1 MSHNKVEMSGMS
13 VELDSFRRRIDSLRV
28 NNVRLRDE
36 LERETLRLLQFQ
48 ERGNGRAPAN
58 PELRRQ
64 IEDLTARELEVLRL
78 IAEGHSTKAIGTQLG
93 ITFKTAACHRH
104 RLMQKL
110 GVHGT
115 GALVRLAISTGLTKI

>member
-1 MSHNKVEMSGMS
+1 MKAKMPGTS
-13 VELDSFRRRIDSLRV
+13 VQLDSFRRRIDSLRV
-28 NNVRLRDE
+28 NNLRLRDE
-36 LERETLRLLQFQ
+36 LERERLRLLQFQ

-64 IEDLTARELEVLRL
+64 IEDITARELEVLRL
-78 IAEGHSTKAIGTQLG
+78 IAEGHSTKEIGAQLG

-115 GALVRLAISTGLTKI
+115 GALVRLAIATGLAKI